1 MKLYPYLISYTK
13 VKSKYFKHLR
23 VRPEIMKSLK
33 ESTGNKL
40 LDIGIGNDF

>member
-1 MKLYPYLISYTK
+1 MKLDPYLISYTK
-13 VKSKYFKHLR
+13 VKSKYFKHLS
-23 VRPEIMKSLK
+23 VRAATIKSIK